1 MRCATNKESFTSIWE
16 FNLDQAKSIA
26 EERVLYSYFRSS
38 SSYRVR
44 IALNLKGLPYQYV
57 PVHLNRGGG
66 EQFRSEFKA
75 MNSQALVPVL
85 SDGGVHISQSLAIL
99 EYLDEKYPHR
109 PLLPVAAEERAYV
122 RQLAL
127 SIACEIHPLTNLR
140 VLKFITGD
148 MGLAEDAKTDW
159 IRHWTEMALSAMEQ
173 QVSRPGKRGK
183 FCFGATPT
191 IADCCL
197 VPQLFNARRFGI
209 DLMAFPT
216 LVRIDEECQKLP
228 EFELADPSRQPDT
241 E

>member
-1 MRCATNKESFTSIWE
+1 
-16 FNLDQAKSIA
+16 LDQAKSIA
-26 EERVLYSYFRSS
+26 AERVLYSYFRSS

-44 IALNLKGLPYQYV
+44 IALNLKGLSYRYV
-57 PVHLNRGGG
+57 SVHLNRGGG

-85 SDGGVHISQSLAIL
+85 SDGGVNISQSLAIL
-99 EYLDEKYPHR
+99 EYLEEKYPHR
-109 PLLPVAAEERAYV
+109 PLLPQAAEDRAHV

-148 MGLAEDAKTDW
+148 MGLTEDAKTTW
-159 IRHWTEMALSAMEQ
+159 IKHWTEMGLSALEQ
-173 QVSRPGKRGK
+173 QVSRSGNRGK
-183 FCFGATPT
+183 FCFGGTPT

-197 VPQLFNARRFGI
+197 VPQLFNAQRFGI
-209 DLMAFPT
+209 DLTAYPT
-216 LVRIDEECQKLP
+216 LVKIDAECQKLP
-228 EFELADPSRQPDT
+228 EFELAHPSRQPDT